1 MLTSDN
7 GYGVPF
13 LMKKLIPLILTSLLA
28 ISASADDVDRSAVDT
43 AYQKWTAAGI
53 ANYQFTLTWRENWGA
68 SRTALVIIKDGA
80 LESAGTIIR
89 RSHPIP
95 ENEASDAS
103 GLRNTIADL
112 FAGMQSRDIF
122 LRASFDD
129 TTGRP
134 IDIWYQHEDWDDAEN
149 QYEIRDFETTE

>member
-1 MLTSDN
+1 MR
-7 GYGVPF
+7 
-13 LMKKLIPLILTSLLA
+13 KLILLVLTSLLA
-28 ISASADDVDRSAVDT
+28 LSAIADDPDRSAVDA
-43 AYQKWTAAGI
+43 AYQKWSAAGI

-68 SRTALVIIKDGA
+68 SSTALVIVTDGT
-80 LESAGTIIR
+80 LESAGIIIR

-103 GLRNTIADL
+103 GLRKTIDDL

>member
-1 MLTSDN
+1 
-7 GYGVPF
+7 
-13 LMKKLIPLILTSLLA
+13 MKKLIPLILTSLLA
-28 ISASADDVDRSAVDT
+28 ISASADDVDRSALDD
-43 AYQKWTAAGI
+43 AYQKWSAAGI

-68 SRTALVIIKDGA
+68 SRTALVIVTDGA

-103 GLRNTIADL
+103 GLRKTIDDL
-112 FAGMQSRDIF
+112 FAGMQSSDYF
-122 LRASFDD
+122 LRAKFDD

-134 IDIWYQHEDWDDAEN
+134 IDISYQHEEWDDVEN
-149 QYEIRDFETTE
+149 QYEIRDFETTQ

>member
-1 MLTSDN
+1 LR
-7 GYGVPF
+7 
-13 LMKKLIPLILTSLLA
+13 KLILLVLTSLLA
-28 ISASADDVDRSAVDT
+28 LSAIADDPDRSAVDA
-43 AYQKWTAAGI
+43 AYQKWSAAGI

-68 SRTALVIIKDGA
+68 SSTALVIVTDGT
-80 LESAGTIIR
+80 LESAGIIIR

-103 GLRNTIADL
+103 GLRQTIADL

>member
-1 MLTSDN
+1 MAT
-7 GYGVPF
+7 GVPI

-28 ISASADDVDRSAVDT
+28 ISASADDVDRSAVDA
-43 AYQKWTAAGI
+43 AYQKWSAAGI

-68 SRTALVIIKDGA
+68 SSTALVIVTDGT
-80 LESAGTIIR
+80 LESAGIIIR

-103 GLRNTIADL
+103 GLRKTIDDL